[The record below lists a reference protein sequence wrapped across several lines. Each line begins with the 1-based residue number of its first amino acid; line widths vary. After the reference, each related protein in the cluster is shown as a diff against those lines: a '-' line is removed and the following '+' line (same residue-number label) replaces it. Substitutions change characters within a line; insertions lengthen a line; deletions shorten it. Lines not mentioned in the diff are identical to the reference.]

1 MNSHTKSIKTFV
13 VKICINFRM
22 AVSYEEKRRRKH
34 SENKALTVP
43 GIFYFFKKNLLYY
56 LQFLV
61 NFLNLK
67 LYLVPII
74 CLHLVPAEEAE
85 QGSRIYPYGKTSLR
99 YTKHPSILFN

>member
-43 GIFYFFKKNLLYY
+43 GIFYFFKKKSFILLAVSCE
-56 LQFLV
+56 F
-61 NFLNLK
+61 
-67 LYLVPII
+67 
-74 CLHLVPAEEAE
+74 
-85 QGSRIYPYGKTSLR
+85 S
-99 YTKHPSILFN
+99 